1 MKKKEKKD
9 FSEASGKLPLEVN
22 VLDALGIAIY
32 NEQSAFDFYK
42 NLSETIQNPSG
53 QERFRFL
60 SLEEKRHRSLLEER
74 YLKES
79 GGKSFIFDPQK
90 VKKIKLKINDQASA
104 KEALH
109 LALEAEREAY
119 NSYMRASSQT
129 SDPQGKKMYESLASE
144 EDKHYQIL
152 MSELQ
157 MIEGGFYW
165 FSLDTSGF
173 MED

>member
-1 MKKKEKKD
+1 MKKKEKKN
-9 FSEASGKLPLEVN
+9 FQEVSEKLPVDVN
-22 VLDALGIAIY
+22 ALDAVGIAIY

-60 SLEEKRHRSLLEER
+60 SLEEKRHRTLLEER

-79 GGKSFIFDPQK
+79 GGQRFSLDPQK
-90 VKKIKLKINDQASA
+90 VKKIKITISDQASA

-119 NSYMRASSQT
+119 NSYMRAASQAR
-129 SDPQGKKMYESLASE
+129 DQQGKTMYESLASE

>member
-1 MKKKEKKD
+1 MKKKEKKS
-9 FSEASGKLPLEVN
+9 FQEAPEKLPMNVN
-22 VLDALGIAIY
+22 ALDALGIGIY

-60 SLEEKRHRSLLEER
+60 SLDEKRHRALLEER

-79 GGKSFIFDPQK
+79 GGQKFSFDLQK
-90 VKKIKLKINDQASA
+90 VKKIKITISDQASA

-119 NSYMRASSQT
+119 NSYMRAASQAR
-129 SDPQGKKMYESLASE
+129 DQQGKKMYESLASE

-157 MIEGGFYW
+157 MIEDGFYW

>member
-1 MKKKEKKD
+1 MKGKKKKTFKEVSKSLPGD
-9 FSEASGKLPLEVN
+9 AGALEALE
-22 VLDALGIAIY
+22 IAIY
-32 NEQSAFDFYK
+32 NEQSAYDFYR
-42 NLSETIQNPSG
+42 NLSESIENPSG

-60 SLEEKRHRSLLEER
+60 SLDEKRHREILEQR

-79 GGKSFIFDPQK
+79 KGRSFDFDAGK
-90 VKKIKLKINDQASA
+90 VKKIELNISDQASA
-104 KEALH
+104 KEALDI
-109 LALEAEREAY
+109 ALEAEREAY
-119 NSYMRASSQT
+119 NSYMRAAAQAK
-129 SDPQGKKMYESLASE
+129 DQEGKKMFESLAAE

-152 MSELQ
+152 MSERQ

>member
-1 MKKKEKKD
+1 MKKKEKKN
-9 FSEASGKLPLEVN
+9 FTEAPEKLPVD
-22 VLDALGIAIY
+22 VKALDALGIAIY

-60 SLEEKRHRSLLEER
+60 SLEEKRHRALLEER

-79 GGKSFIFDPQK
+79 GGQSFIFDPQK
-90 VKKIKLKINDQASA
+90 VKKIKLTISDQASA

-119 NSYMRASSQT
+119 NSYMRAASQAR
-129 SDPQGKKMYESLASE
+129 DLQGKKMFESLASE

>member
-1 MKKKEKKD
+1 MKKKEKKN
-9 FSEASGKLPLEVN
+9 FTEAPVKLPSDAKSLE
-22 VLDALGIAIY
+22 ALGFAIY

-74 YLKES
+74 YVKES
-79 GGKSFIFDPQK
+79 GGQKFLFEPQK
-90 VKKIKLKINDQASA
+90 VKKIKLKISDQASA

-119 NSYMRASSQT
+119 NSYIRAASQAM
-129 SDPQGKKMYESLASE
+129 DLEGKKMYESLAAE

-152 MSELQ
+152 SSELQ
-157 MIEGGFYW
+157 MISGGFYW